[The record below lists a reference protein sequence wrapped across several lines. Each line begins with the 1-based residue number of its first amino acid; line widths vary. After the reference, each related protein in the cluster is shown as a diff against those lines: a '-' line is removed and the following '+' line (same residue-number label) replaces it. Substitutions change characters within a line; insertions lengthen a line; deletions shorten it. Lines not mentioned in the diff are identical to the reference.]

1 MRILHVLDHSLP
13 LHSGYSFRTMS
24 ILREQRALGWET
36 LQLTS
41 PKQGES
47 KALQEDVDGW
57 LFYRTPPSHSL
68 FSRLPVL
75 SYLDLMA
82 ATERRIEELVRSERP
97 DILQPHS
104 PILNAF
110 PAFKVGRRHGI
121 PVVYEMRSSWEDAA
135 VDHGTTREG
144 SARYRLSRYLET
156 LALRRA
162 DHVTTICEG
171 LRRDIVSRGIPE
183 AKVTVIPNAVDT
195 RTFVYGAQATE
206 GLARK
211 LGIEGKIVLGFA
223 GSFYGYEGLDLLV
236 EALARIRQR
245 RQDVC
250 LLLVGGGFQ
259 EQALKQQV
267 QALGLSQDVV
277 FAGRVPHAQVQEYY
291 RLIDVLV
298 YPRHSMRLTEVVTPL
313 KPLEAMAQGR
323 LMVASDVGGHKELIR
338 HGDTGI
344 LFKAGDAAALAQA
357 VLDLLDAPATWE
369 RMRKAGRAFVES
381 ERTWTRSVARYA
393 DVYRG
398 LLAASGPLADARGH

>member
-1 MRILHVLDHSLP
+1 MP
-13 LHSGYSFRTMS
+13 LHSGYSFRTMA
-24 ILREQRALGWET
+24 ILREQRAMGWET

-47 KALQEDVDGW
+47 KVLQEEVDGW
-57 LFYRTPPSHSL
+57 LFYRTPPAHTML
-68 FSRLPVL
+68 SRFPVL
-75 SYLDLMA
+75 GYLDLMA
-82 ATERRIEELVRSERP
+82 ATEKRMEELVRTHRP

-144 SARYRLSRYLET
+144 SVRYRLSRHLET

-171 LRRDIVSRGIPE
+171 LRQDIISRGIP
-183 AKVTVIPNAVDT
+183 ARKVTVIPNAVDT
-195 RTFVYGAQATE
+195 RTFVYGAKATE

-211 LGIEGKIVLGFA
+211 LGIEGRIVLGFA

-236 EALARIRQR
+236 EALARIRQS

-259 EQALKQQV
+259 EQALRQQV
-267 QALGLSQDVV
+267 AALGLEKNVV

-323 LMVASDVGGHKELIR
+323 LLVASDVGGHKELIR
-338 HGDTGI
+338 HGETGI
-344 LFKAGDAAALAQA
+344 LFKAGDVDALSRA
-357 VLDLLDAPATWE
+357 VLDLLATPESWE
-369 RMRKAGRAFVES
+369 RIRREGRQFVES
-381 ERTWTRSVARYA
+381 ERTWMRSVARYG
-393 DVYRG
+393 DVYRD
-398 LLAASGPLADARGH
+398 LLAATGGLVDARGH

>member
-1 MRILHVLDHSLP
+1 MRILHILDHSLP

-36 LQLTS
+36 VQLTS
-41 PKQGES
+41 PKQGDS
-47 KALQEDVDGW
+47 AQLQEEVDGW
-57 LFYRTPPSHSL
+57 LFHRTPPSRSV
-68 FSRLPVL
+68 FAGLPVL
-75 SYLDLMA
+75 SYLAQMS
-82 ATERRIEELVRSERP
+82 ATERRIEELVAAQRP

-104 PILNAF
+104 PILDAF

-144 SARYRLSRYLET
+144 SFRYRVSKRLET
-156 LALRRA
+156 MALQRA

-171 LRRDIVSRGIPE
+171 LRKDIISRGIAPE
-183 AKVTVIPNAVDT
+183 KVTVVPNAVDT
-195 RTFVYGAQATE
+195 RTFVYGATASE
-206 GLARK
+206 GMARK

-236 EALARIRQR
+236 AALARIKRTR
-245 RQDVC
+245 PDIC

-259 EQALKQQV
+259 EAALKQQV
-267 QALGLSQDVV
+267 GALGLEHDVV
-277 FAGRVPHAQVQEYY
+277 FAGRVPHSQVQEYY

-323 LMVASDVGGHKELIR
+323 LLVASDVGGHKELIR
-338 HGDTGI
+338 HGETGI
-344 LFKAGDAAALAQA
+344 LFKAGDEQALAQA
-357 VLDLLDAPATWE
+357 VIDLLNAPDSWD
-369 RMRKAGRAFVES
+369 RIRVAGRRFVES
-381 ERTWTRSVARYA
+381 ERTWTRSVANYA
-393 DVYRG
+393 DVYGRLLSSSGG
-398 LLAASGPLADARGH
+398 LAGARGH